1 MLLVASILLLLLT
14 STASSVRFGPPVI
27 VRGAWNTSTGL
38 QLDGNES
45 SMDSFYSLGKDSFM
59 FGQYETHLSQ
69 GEAVFVASND
79 SGASWYLSGIRNP
92 AITAVSPRCQKV
104 MDQFCNNMPPGS
116 DGTDCITPQTKHW
129 GRSMAPYYARYD
141 QALKFGVAWRCYSYE
156 SLSPDLKHWSP
167 SSKTPDA
174 FCSQPGAAL
183 QEIAFKNSNQ
193 SLGWA
198 GPEQALTGHGTR
210 APGTLRTLG
219 RLELRSPTSFGSADT
234 FEYRWVASVN
244 RTLACCT

>member
-1 MLLVASILLLLLT
+1 MLLVASILLLLPT
-14 STASSVRFGPPVI
+14 STASSVSFGPPVI

-141 QALKFGVAWRCYSYE
+141 QALKFGAAWRCYSYE

-167 SSKTPDA
+167 SSSMLKTNEVTDSDQLKLDHTCYTYHHTELYIEDCTELYIPSTQA
-174 FCSQPGAAL
+174 
-183 QEIAFKNSNQ
+183 II
-193 SLGWA
+193 
-198 GPEQALTGHGTR
+198 PE
-210 APGTLRTLG
+210 
-219 RLELRSPTSFGSADT
+219 
-234 FEYRWVASVN
+234 
-244 RTLACCT
+244 